1 MRIWPLSLIDVRAGE
16 FPQALRA
23 FLGFFLITAAHSGTE
38 TVRDS
43 LLVTRL
49 PANSWGFVYL
59 IAAGTALLGTA
70 AAGSVMNRYGQRITL
85 CASLLLVSLALLGV
99 NFAGGTS
106 GCVFGIY
113 VVTSFVSA
121 VAIPAFWSQLG
132 GLFTLTQG
140 RRLYGLIASGGAL
153 GAASGSYA
161 ALELLRVMPIRGALV
176 IAAATFVLA
185 ALVFFGDSTDER
197 QTLDADAPALDLLGV
212 RTLRRE
218 PLLRRLAIVIVLSSV
233 VGMIV
238 DYFFKWTISRQIPAG
253 HVVAFVARYYAIL
266 NALGFG
272 AQVFVSSSLI
282 SRLGVIATLAAAP
295 VLLLGGTVGALAFP
309 NQLLPLLVIR
319 GFDSILRSS
328 LTRVGFELAYLPVPL
343 NVRRSVKPFVDGL
356 LVRVAQAIMG
366 ILLLIAA
373 SEGWLSARAFQLAL
387 IVLMSAWLLAALRA
401 RRSYLEQLR
410 RGLTTGEIEPSS
422 GADPLDLESAAVLIQ
437 LLSAD
442 NPELVRG
449 AINALV
455 RRERQHLIPAL
466 ILYHSDAD
474 VLVSALSVVAEP
486 GRDDWVTLTRKLL
499 RDERYRVRTAAA
511 HALARSGQL
520 EPSELSAD
528 PSARVRGYATMLVAL
543 FDRQRPP
550 SLAPKVVALLMSNTE
565 ESSEL
570 RLGALSAFGDVPPRS
585 DALNL
590 LEELCG
596 DLGASAEWTE
606 AVANAI
612 SAQAAHSVT
621 DLLIERMVDRDGR
634 EPIRRAFVQLGSPA
648 FERLATILDD
658 ERYSRAVRLQVP
670 AALSA
675 FPTRKAADR
684 LLDTVE
690 NTRDGLLRY
699 RAVRALG
706 RLAAQASFRI
716 SRTRIEALSLRNLI
730 EYFRLLALR
739 VAFESAPTSEANAVT
754 RELILGLLSDKL
766 AQSLERC
773 FRLLKIAHADEDLH
787 RVYRVLLSGSPH
799 ARANARELLETMLS
813 RRDQLTLRDLL
824 RLVADDISDRD
835 RLVRAS
841 TRVDLARV
849 LDAARAL
856 ELLRQEADPTLTALA
871 EHHAAVSGEPAPSSG
886 HSSAV
891 NLSNGGQPTRS
902 RSGPSFSDS

>member
-1 MRIWPLSLIDVRAGE
+1 MRIWPVRLIDVRTGE
-16 FPQALRA
+16 YPQALRA
-23 FLGFFLITAAHSGTE
+23 FLGVFLITAAHSGTE

-59 IAAGTALLGTA
+59 IAAATALLGTA
-70 AAGSVMNRYGQRITL
+70 AAGGVMNRYGQRITL
-85 CASLLLVSLALLGV
+85 WVSLLLVAVALLGV
-99 NFAGGTS
+99 NFTGRS
-106 GCVFGIY
+106 SICVFGIY

-121 VAIPAFWSQLG
+121 VVIPAFWSELG
-132 GLFTLTQG
+132 VLFTLTQG

-153 GAASGSYA
+153 GAALGSYA
-161 ALELLRVMPIRGALV
+161 ALELLRALPIRGVLV
-176 IAAATFVLA
+176 ISSATFVLA
-185 ALVFFGDSTDER
+185 ALVFSGRSTDER
-197 QTLDADAPALDLLGV
+197 QTLDAEPATLDVLGV

-233 VGMIV
+233 AGMIV
-238 DYFFKWTISRQIPAG
+238 DYFFKWTISRQVPAE

-282 SRLGVIATLAAAP
+282 SRIGVIATLAAAP
-295 VLLLGGTVGALAFP
+295 VLLLGGTVGAFAFP
-309 NQLLPLLVIR
+309 SQLWPLLVIR
-319 GFDSILRSS
+319 GFDSVLRSS

-343 NVRRSVKPFVDGL
+343 NVRRSVKPFVDGV
-356 LVRVAQAIMG
+356 LVRVAQAMMG
-366 ILLLIAA
+366 ILLLVAA
-373 SEGWLSARAFQLAL
+373 SEGWLSARAFRLAL
-387 IVLMSAWLLAALRA
+387 VVLMSAWLVAALRA

-410 RGLTTGEIEPSS
+410 RGLTTGELEPSS
-422 GADPLDLESAAVLIQ
+422 GADPLDLERAAVLIQ

-442 NPELVRG
+442 NPELVKG
-449 AINALV
+449 AISALA

-474 VLVSALSVVAEP
+474 VLVNALSVVAEP

-499 RDERYRVRTAAA
+499 RDDRYRVRTAAA
-511 HALARSGQL
+511 HALAKSGQL

-543 FDRQRPP
+543 FDRERPP
-550 SLAPKVVALLMSNTE
+550 SLAPQVVELLMNSAE
-565 ESSEL
+565 EASEL

-606 AVANAI
+606 AAANAI
-612 SAQAAHSVT
+612 SAQSAHSLI

-648 FERLATILDD
+648 FERVATVLDD
-658 ERYSRAVRLQVP
+658 ERYSRAVRLQAP

-675 FPTRKAADR
+675 FPTRAAADR
-684 LLDTVE
+684 LLDAVE

-716 SRTRIEALSLRNLI
+716 SRARIEALSLRNLI

-739 VAFESAPTSEANAVT
+739 VAFEAAPASDANAVT

-824 RLVADDISDRD
+824 RLVADDISDRE
-835 RLVRAS
+835 RLARAS
-841 TRVDLARV
+841 SRVDPARV
-849 LDAARAL
+849 LGASEAL
-856 ELLRQEADPTLTALA
+856 ELLRQEADPMLTALA
-871 EHHAAVSGEPAPSSG
+871 ERHAAVSGPAILSSG
-886 HSSAV
+886 HGSAIDV
-891 NLSNGGQPTRS
+891 SDGDRLTRA
-902 RSGPSFSDS
+902 RSGLAR